1 MPRKSPARLMFT
13 SRWIRWAL
21 CRKLSQWMPSLGR
34 ALNFPLKTSFAGD
47 FANAVLEDEEQELSF
62 EPGDLGEAQRILLPA
77 MANDAGDTSSYPSG
91 RTRLRSL
98 LFRLDHCVVTGHTM
112 MVLDRSGASVMKMW
126 TGDSNWNE
134 AKPTLLR
141 RRQAPSGA
149 FYTLTCNGHFF
160 HFFANDIIPLLYFL
174 RRYGNEIGPLHIVTK
189 AGFPPFIQQT
199 LSAICSAYK
208 NVTILEIEKTE
219 RLMDVSAL
227 WLWRCADARE
237 WMPVTRGEAD
247 ELGLLLSTHHQLP
260 VATAPEQLLF
270 VSRGNTRLR
279 RLVNEAELM
288 AALMDFD
295 FEFFLP
301 KSNDHGSQIEAF
313 RSARIV
319 VAVHG
324 AALTN
329 LLFCQPGALVIELFP
344 SNHIKSTYC
353 WLAMRLGLRYRA
365 VIGFSG
371 DYLQAFSIKVPLVI
385 AEVEAELESNDGATL
400 P

>member
-1 MPRKSPARLMFT
+1 MLT
-13 SRWIRWAL
+13 SRWIRSGLW
-21 CRKLSQWMPSLGR
+21 RKLSQWIPSLGR
-34 ALNFPLKTSFAGD
+34 AFNFPVKTSFAGD
-47 FANAVLEDEEQELSF
+47 FATAVLEDEEQEMAFEADGLEEALS
-62 EPGDLGEAQRILLPA
+62 ILQPA
-77 MANDAGDTSSYPSG
+77 MANDAGDTSAYPSG
-91 RTRLRSL
+91 RTTLRST
-98 LFRLDHCVVTGHTM
+98 LFRMDHCVVTGHTM
-112 MVLDRSGASVMKMW
+112 MVLDRSGASVMKPW
-126 TGDSNWNE
+126 RGDSNWNE

-141 RRQAPSGA
+141 RLQAPSGT

-174 RRYGNEIGPLHIVTK
+174 RRYGDEIGQLHIVTK

-208 NVTILEIEKTE
+208 NVTIFEIDKTE
-219 RLMDVSAL
+219 RLIDVSAL
-227 WLWRCADARE
+227 WLSREPCARE
-237 WMPVTRGEAD
+237 WMPVTRSEAD
-247 ELGLLLSTHHQLP
+247 ELGRLLSEHHKLP

-270 VSRGNTRLR
+270 VSRGATPLR

-288 AALMDFD
+288 ADLLDFD

-301 KSNDHGSQIEAF
+301 KSDDHASQIEAF

-371 DYLQAFSIKVPLVI
+371 DHLQAFSIKIPLVI
-385 AEVEAELESNDGATL
+385 AEVEAELKINDVATG

>member
-1 MPRKSPARLMFT
+1 MPRKSPARLMLT

-21 CRKLSQWMPSLGR
+21 FRKLSQWMPSLGR
-34 ALNFPLKTSFAGD
+34 AFNFPLKASFAGD
-47 FANAVLEDEEQELSF
+47 YATAVLEDEVQELAF
-62 EPGDLGEAQRILLPA
+62 EPDAHEEARKILLPA
-77 MANDAGDTSSYPSG
+77 MANDAGDTSTYPSG
-91 RTRLRSL
+91 RTTLRSM
-98 LFRLDHCVVTGHTM
+98 LFRVDHCVVTGHTM
-112 MVLDRSGASVMKMW
+112 MVLDRSGASVMKPW
-126 TGDSNWNE
+126 PGASNWNE
-134 AKPTLLR
+134 AKPTLLK
-141 RRQAPSGA
+141 RRQAPAGA
-149 FYTLTCNGHFF
+149 IYALTCNGHFF

-174 RRYGNEIGPLHIVTK
+174 RRYGDEIGQLHIITK
-189 AGFPPFIQQT
+189 PGFPPFIQQT

-219 RLMDVSAL
+219 RLMDSSAL
-227 WLWRCADARE
+227 WLWREPAARE

-247 ELGLLLSTHHQLP
+247 ELSLLLSGHHQLP
-260 VATAPEQLLF
+260 LATAPEQLLF

-288 AALMDFD
+288 AALLDFD

-313 RSARIV
+313 RSARVV

-344 SNHIKSTYC
+344 SNHVKSTYC

-371 DYLQAFSIKVPLVI
+371 DYLQAFSIRIPLVI
-385 AEVEAELESNDGATL
+385 AEVEAELANEDSASH